1 VWKLAAA
8 PYIARA
14 LPVGAQILRKLRHR
28 TDLAEPT
35 LPEKFRSD
43 YEVLGVVLADFGPQ
57 FGPVAEAA
65 ADLASGA
72 VLHGTGVAEL
82 ATKAS
87 RLSLKDRLRY
97 ADALCDCC
105 PDAILSCFPEFA
117 RPARAPQGGH
127 ETAGQV
133 REGRAPRAPGGREGG
148 QEPVR
153 GRDEARQG
161 STASGARRARS
172 QEGDSAIGGRA
183 AARGPASGAGARPD
197 VPPGDEGARG
207 RVKSCRGGAE
217 GGVAQGRAGPP
228 RCCCYAALRRRSRF
242 PVWCKHRLPRR
253 AEQMA
258 SGQPADS
265 EHGRRGHVR
274 RDGGVD
280 RAQKPPGPRGAR

>member
-133 REGRAPRAPGGREGG
+133 RAAARAARREHQEAVKAAKNQFEAEMKLVREAQRQAPGGPDHKKAIRQLVEE
-148 QEPVR
+148 QQR
-153 GRDEARQG
+153 AARQAAQVHAQ
-161 STASGARRARS
+161 TCRQAMKAHAAASKAAAEAQKAAWRKAV
-172 QEGDSAIGGRA
+172 QVHRA
-183 AARGPASGAGARPD
+183 AAATQR
-197 VPPGDEGARG
+197 
-207 RVKSCRGGAE
+207 
-217 GGVAQGRAGPP
+217 
-228 RCCCYAALRRRSRF
+228 
-242 PVWCKHRLPRR
+242 
-253 AEQMA
+253 
-258 SGQPADS
+258 
-265 EHGRRGHVR
+265 
-274 RDGGVD
+274 
-280 RAQKPPGPRGAR
+280 